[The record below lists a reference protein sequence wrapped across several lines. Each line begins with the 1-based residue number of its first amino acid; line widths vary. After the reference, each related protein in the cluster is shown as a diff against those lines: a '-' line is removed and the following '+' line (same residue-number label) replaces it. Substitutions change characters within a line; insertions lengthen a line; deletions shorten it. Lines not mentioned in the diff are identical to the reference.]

1 MNTEKLMPLS
11 EAIENLKKYKLCI
24 DTALA
29 IGHGTA
35 QSAEVSESIAVV
47 LDYLDEMLH
56 ELAEFTS

>member
-1 MNTEKLMPLS
+1 MNTEKLMSLS

-56 ELAEFTS
+56 ELAEFTF

>member
-1 MNTEKLMPLS
+1 MNTEKEMPLNK
-11 EAIENLKKYKLCI
+11 AVENLKKYKLCI

-47 LDYLDEMLH
+47 LDYLDEMIYA
-56 ELAEFTS
+56 LAKFTS